1 MRMKK
6 LKHTKWNW
14 QQDDWPNLNYQ
25 PEVLASL
32 EQDFLHSSGV
42 LFGVSK
48 HLDDQ
53 EHFKV
58 EIISQEA
65 LETSEIEGEYL
76 DRQSVQSSI
85 CRHFGLKANRRQKNI
100 SDAERGISDL
110 LIDLYKSYDKALRH
124 DTLYRWHYKLMGHRR
139 DLKNIGE
146 YRTGKDPMQIVSGPV
161 NAPHIHF
168 EAPPAKTVKK
178 EMDTFIRW
186 FNTTAP
192 NGKSPLPV
200 LARCGMSHLYF
211 ECIHPFEDG
220 NGRIGR
226 ALSEK
231 VLAQGLGQP
240 TLIALATVLNQDK
253 KSYYKALKQANQ
265 SNEITQWLCY
275 FAKKVLQAT
284 DYTKSQINFFIK
296 KTKLLARW
304 QGHLNLRQ
312 EKCLLKM
319 FKAGPK
325 GFIGGLS
332 ASNYMRITR
341 ATRATTTRDLN
352 DLVAKDILR
361 KTGQHKSTRYV
372 LVVLNEVEMM

>member
-1 MRMKK
+1 MSVSMKK
-6 LKHTKWNW
+6 PKHTKWNW
-14 QQDDWPNLNYQ
+14 QQEDWPNFSYQ
-25 PEVLASL
+25 PEALESL
-32 EQDFLHSSGV
+32 EQAFLHHSGV
-42 LFGVSK
+42 LFGISR
-48 HLDDQ
+48 HLDDP
-53 EHFKV
+53 ERFKV

-85 CRHFGLKANRRQKNI
+85 CRHFGLKPHRQNI
-100 SDAERGISDL
+100 ADAERGISDL
-110 LIDLYKSYDKALRH
+110 LIDLYKNCNKVLRH

-146 YRTGKDPMQIVSGPV
+146 YRIGKEPMQIVSGPV
-161 NAPHIHF
+161 NAPYIHF
-168 EAPPAKTVKK
+168 EAPPAKRIKQ
-178 EMDTFIRW
+178 EMDALIRW
-186 FNTTAP
+186 FNATAP
-192 NGKSPLPV
+192 NGKSPLPI
-200 LARCGMSHLYF
+200 LTRCGMAHLYF

-231 VLAQGLGQP
+231 VLAQSLGQP
-240 TLIALATVLNQDK
+240 TLIALATVLNKDK
-253 KSYYKALKQANQ
+253 KSYYKALEQANQ

-275 FAKKVLQAT
+275 FAKQVLQAT
-284 DYTKSQINFFIK
+284 DYTKSHIDFFIK
-296 KTKLLARW
+296 KGKFFARW

-319 FKAGPK
+319 FEAGPK

-332 ASNYMRITR
+332 ANNYMRITK

-352 DLVAKDILR
+352 DLVDKGILK
-361 KTGQHKSTRYV
+361 KTGQHKSTRYA
-372 LVVLNEVEMM
+372 LII